1 MRIMKCPRKSDGRN
15 VYIHFQTSVT
25 SGWGDST
32 KYEVAVQDTFND
44 CMLDTWQCGIGT
56 ENYVNEGDVGNDEM
70 IEIFFGK
77 R

>member
-32 KYEVAVQDTFND
+32 KYEVAVQIRLMIACLTP
-44 CMLDTWQCGIGT
+44 GS
-56 ENYVNEGDVGNDEM
+56 VGLEQKIM
-70 IEIFFGK
+70 
-77 R
+77 